1 MAVERSPLAKVD
13 DITLVH
19 MAHSGED
26 APCLV
31 WKCPCAVMCH
41 IRPHAVKVAPSS
53 GVRPVEER
61 GESGDGATAL
71 VEGLPELEDGHR

>member
-41 IRPHAVKVAPSS
+41 IRSHESKVAPSS
-53 GVRPVEER
+53 GSDLWTNVANLGIGV
-61 GESGDGATAL
+61 DCDD
-71 VEGLPELEDGHR
+71 V